1 MLRWLW
7 RLPDLVR
14 KSARRKVSS
23 MNLKVAIAGASGY
36 VGGELARLVAAHP
49 KLELVT
55 VTANSNVGE
64 RFTTL
69 HPHLRTFEHLTL
81 VPTDVEHLTGHDV
94 VFLALPHAKSAEV
107 AALLSEDVL
116 VIDCGADFRLESS
129 DDWEKFY
136 GGNHAGTWAYG
147 MPELVLATG
156 GKQRD
161 NLHRVKRVAVPGC
174 NVTAITLALAPL
186 LKANLIENEDIVSV
200 LSVGT
205 SGAGRSLS
213 ANLLHSE
220 VHGSA
225 RAYGV
230 GGIHRHTPE
239 IEQNLGKAY
248 GEKVQVNFTP
258 VLVPMSRG
266 ILAVNT
272 AKATG
277 PLEQLHHAL
286 VDAYAGERYVRVL
299 PLGQWP
305 QTSSVVGTNVCEV
318 AVALDEHAGRV
329 VVVSSIDNLVKGTAG
344 AAIQSLNLA
353 LGFAEDAG
361 LNIDGV
367 AP

>member
-1 MLRWLW
+1 M
-7 RLPDLVR
+7 
-14 KSARRKVSS
+14 S
-23 MNLKVAIAGASGY
+23 LKVAIAGASGY
-36 VGGELARLVAAHP
+36 VGGELARLIAQHP
-49 KLELVT
+49 ELELVT
-55 VTANSNVGE
+55 VTANSNAGE
-64 RFTTL
+64 RFINL
-69 HPHLRTFEHLTL
+69 HPHLRSFQHLTL
-81 VPTDVEHLTGHDV
+81 VETTAEKLSGHDV

-107 AALLSEDVL
+107 ASLLSDDVL

-129 DDWEKFY
+129 NDWEKFY
-136 GGNHAGTWAYG
+136 GGTHAGTWTYG
-147 MPELVLATG
+147 MPELLVG
-156 GKQRD
+156 NGQKQRGA
-161 NLHRVKRVAVPGC
+161 LRGTKRIAVPGC

-186 LKANLIENEDIVSV
+186 LAANLIENEDIVSV

-230 GGIHRHTPE
+230 GGVHRHTPE
-239 IEQNLGKAY
+239 IEQNLAKAA
-248 GEKVQVNFTP
+248 GEKVQINFTP

-272 AKATG
+272 AKTNG
-277 PLEQLHHAL
+277 TVEQLHHAL
-286 VDAYAGERYVRVL
+286 SEHYQGENFINVL

-305 QTSSVVGTNVCEV
+305 QTSNVLGTNVCEIGV
-318 AVALDEHAGRV
+318 AFDEHAGRV
-329 VVVSSIDNLVKGTAG
+329 VVVSAIDNLVKGTAG

-353 LGFAEDAG
+353 LGFGETVG
-361 LNIDGV
+361 LEVNGV

>member
-1 MLRWLW
+1 MT
-7 RLPDLVR
+7 
-14 KSARRKVSS
+14 
-23 MNLKVAIAGASGY
+23 LKVAIAGASGY
-36 VGGELARLVAAHP
+36 VGGELARLVASHP

-55 VTANSNVGE
+55 VTANSNAGE
-64 RFTTL
+64 TFVSL
-69 HPHLRTFEHLTL
+69 HPHLHSYSHLVL
-81 VPTDVEHLTGHDV
+81 QPTTSEILAGHDV
-94 VFLALPHAKSAEV
+94 VFLALPHAKSAEI
-107 AALLSEDVL
+107 ARLLPEGVL

-129 DDWEKFY
+129 SDWEKFY
-136 GGNHAGTWAYG
+136 GGDHAGTWAYG
-147 MPELVLATG
+147 MPELLLASG

-161 NLHRVKRVAVPGC
+161 NLRGVTRVAVPGC

-213 ANLLHSE
+213 ADLLHSE

-230 GGIHRHTPE
+230 GGVHRHTPE
-239 IEQNLGKAY
+239 IEQNLSKAY
-248 GEKVQVNFTP
+248 GEKVQVSFTP

-277 PLEQLHHAL
+277 ALEQLHHAL
-286 VDAYAGERYVRVL
+286 TDAYEGEKYLRVL

-305 QTSSVVGTNVCEV
+305 QTSSVVGTNICEI

-353 LGFAEDAG
+353 LGFAEDTG
-361 LNIDGV
+361 LEVNAV

>member
-1 MLRWLW
+1 MT
-7 RLPDLVR
+7 
-14 KSARRKVSS
+14 
-23 MNLKVAIAGASGY
+23 LKVAIAGASGY
-36 VGGELARLVAAHP
+36 VGGELARLVASHP

-55 VTANSNVGE
+55 VTANSNAGE
-64 RFTTL
+64 RFTAL
-69 HPHLRTFEHLTL
+69 HPHLHSYAHLVL
-81 VPTDVEHLTGHDV
+81 APTTAEVLSGHDV

-107 AALLSEDVL
+107 ASLLSDDVL

-129 DDWEKFY
+129 SDWEKFY
-136 GGNHAGTWAYG
+136 GGDHAGTWAYG
-147 MPELVLATG
+147 MPELVLSGG

-161 NLHRVKRVAVPGC
+161 SLRGVKRVAVPGC

-186 LKANLIENEDIVSV
+186 LKSNLIENEDIVSV

-230 GGIHRHTPE
+230 GGVHRHTPE
-239 IEQNLGKAY
+239 IEQNLSKAY
-248 GEKVQVNFTP
+248 GEKVQVSFTP

-277 PLEQLHHAL
+277 GLEQLYHAL
-286 VDAYAGERYVRVL
+286 TDAYEGEKYIEVL

-305 QTSSVVGTNVCEV
+305 QTSSVVGTNVCEI
-318 AVALDEHAGRV
+318 AIALDEHAGRV

-353 LGFAEDAG
+353 LGFTEDTG
-361 LNIDGV
+361 LEVNGV